1 MHKENITSLLL
12 VITFKNILIYVRLL
26 SISFLFKVIK
36 VQFSHSVRSDS
47 SDPMDCRMPGFPV
60 HYQLLE
66 LAQIHFHWVSDNH
79 PTISSSVIPF
89 SSWLKSFPTSG
100 SFPMGQVFAS
110 SGQSIEVSASA
121 PVLPMNIQY
130 WFPLGLTGLISLQ
143 SKELSRVFSNTTVQK
158 HFFWQKFF
166 EISSSVLSFLYSPA
180 LPSIHDYWKNHSL
193 D

>member
-36 VQFSHSVRSDS
+36 VQFSHSVGSDS
-47 SDPMDCRMPGFPV
+47 CDPMDCSMPGFPV
-60 HYQLLE
+60 HHQLLQ

-79 PTISSSVIPF
+79 PTISSSVVLF
-89 SSWLKSFPTSG
+89 SSWLKSVPTSG
-100 SFPMGQVFAS
+100 SFPISQFFAS
-110 SGQSIEVSASA
+110 GGQSIEVSASA
-121 PVLPMNIQY
+121 SILPMNIQD

-143 SKELSRVFSNTTVQK
+143 SEELSRVFSNTTVQK
-158 HFFWQKFF
+158 RFFWQKFF
-166 EISSSVLSFLYSPA
+166 EISSLVLGFLYSPT
-180 LPSIHDYWKNHSL
+180 LPSIHDYWKTIT